1 MQGTRLE
8 PYAVSLVV
16 DLLTPG
22 RTRLAWRPS
31 WASKRL
37 FTARLLAG
45 DMPHEIET
53 VFQSAGLELFPNPS
67 RDLSTSCSCPDSA
80 NPCKHIAAVYLLLGE
95 VFDND
100 PFLLFRLRGLDRDQ
114 LIELL
119 TGEQAPKAAPATAL
133 PEELP
138 IEVVA
143 FWGGPPPDNVTGEVI
158 PPPLPAPVLHRLG
171 GFPFWR
177 GQTPIAETLAPLPQ
191 PPRQSEPLGGAD
203 GRAGEGG
210 GGTTS
215 VMGNTSLRF
224 AEPRVA
230 PILPD
235 LRADGQQAVDAIEGL
250 EEAFP
255 QRPDWDELGN
265 VSIAS
270 KRITQNGKHLW
281 QDDRKRFGTD

>member
-1 MQGTRLE
+1 MTEFIPKWYPPTTPRKVKGGIRARSQGSDFGESWWARRWQAVLEACHMGARLERGQNYARGGQVRDLEVNKGEVTARVQGTRPE

-16 DLLTPG
+16 DLLTPAD
-22 RTRLAWRPS
+22 RARLAARLGEQ
-31 WASKRL
+31 AL

-45 DMPHEIET
+45 DMPHEIEN

-114 LIELL
+114 LIDLL
-119 TGEQAPKAAPATAL
+119 TGEQAPKAAPTTAL

-138 IEVVA
+138 IEAVA

-177 GQTPIAETLAPLPQ
+177 GQKPLAETLTPLLSAASVRALEVLTGGQEKSPDAPTP
-191 PPRQSEPLGGAD
+191 
-203 GRAGEGG
+203 
-210 GGTTS
+210 
-215 VMGNTSLRF
+215 
-224 AEPRVA
+224 
-230 PILPD
+230 
-235 LRADGQQAVDAIEGL
+235 
-250 EEAFP
+250 
-255 QRPDWDELGN
+255 
-265 VSIAS
+265 
-270 KRITQNGKHLW
+270 
-281 QDDRKRFGTD
+281 